1 MNRYLFHILINI
13 SLKVAGTENVQEFE
27 KLLSDDVSKLM
38 VFNPIGL
45 CAAHNAAARNKV
57 AILTLIVQYNGGNI
71 NDFFNIFYRV
81 KYCRF
86 EYRR

>member
-45 CAAHNAAARNKV
+45 CAAHNAAARNRV
-57 AILTLIVQYNGGNI
+57 ANLALIAQYNGGRKMI
-71 NDFFNIFYRV
+71 SLETIL
-81 KYCRF
+81 
-86 EYRR
+86 